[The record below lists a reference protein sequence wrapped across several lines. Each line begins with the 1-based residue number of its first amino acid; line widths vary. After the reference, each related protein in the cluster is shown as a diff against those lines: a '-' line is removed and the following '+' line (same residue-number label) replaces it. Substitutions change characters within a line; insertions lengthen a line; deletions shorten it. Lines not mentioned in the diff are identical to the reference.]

1 MHGEYSL
8 WEFLVGKTGLIMVV
22 VKVKV
27 AAMNVFLWCFLN
39 LIITFNKHEH
49 MHTKWSFTSHLIPI
63 PPHLRTERIKW
74 NEHTVPG
81 SKKESKQH
89 ITKCFSCKTPLVQSV
104 FFSSMNVSSR
114 QLHINN
120 MLLWTFQLHRL
131 WGFTEYRPTF
141 WLWAA
146 LNTHSSYDREP
157 LEI

>member
-1 MHGEYSL
+1 MENVACGENWTHYGCNKSEGGSYEPFFL
-8 WEFLVGKTGLIMVV
+8 WS
-22 VKVKV
+22 
-27 AAMNVFLWCFLN
+27 NVFLFSHNFQQTWTHTYKMKFHLPSQSQPTWEPKGSN
-39 LIITFNKHEH
+39 EMNIQYMDHKRNK
-49 MHTKWSFTSHLIPI
+49 
-63 PPHLRTERIKW
+63 R
-74 NEHTVPG
+74 N
-81 SKKESKQH
+81 SKQH

-131 WGFTEYRPTF
+131 WGFTECRPTF

-157 LEI
+157 IEI